1 MNEQI
6 VRCFLC
12 DGEHETS
19 KCPNRPTKL
28 PEDVEQHLVEIEYTH
43 GLPYHA
49 QALRAY
55 IAHQRAVMEA
65 MAEEIAYHAGCTDC
79 PRTSCAYETK
89 CRSME
94 CTANILA
101 HFRAQVKGGS
111 K

>member
-1 MNEQI
+1 MNE
-6 VRCFLC
+6 
-12 DGEHETS
+12 
-19 KCPNRPTKL
+19 PTKL
-28 PEDVEQHLVEIEYTH
+28 PEDVEQAIAFLCITALNYCTQPLVEHHEDV
-43 GLPYHA
+43 
-49 QALRAY
+49 LRAY